1 VEAALAVAALVAV
14 VMLCVGGLAAISAQV
29 RCLDAAREA
38 ARLTAR
44 GADQSVAFA
53 VHNIAPRGAVVRIRR
68 DGEFVVATVA
78 VDAALLPWIT
88 VSADAVA
95 VAEPGA

>member
-1 VEAALAVAALVAV
+1 VEAALAVAALVAIA
-14 VMLCVGGLAAISAQV
+14 MLCVGGLAAISAQV

-44 GADQSVAFA
+44 GADQSVDLA
-53 VHNIAPRGAVVRIRR
+53 VQNIAPRGAVLRIRR

-78 VDAALLPWIT
+78 VDAALLPGIT
-88 VSADAVA
+88 ISADAVA
-95 VAEPGA
+95 VVEPGA

>member
-1 VEAALAVAALVAV
+1 MAVAALVAIA
-14 VMLCVGGLAAISAQV
+14 MLCVGGLAAISAQV

-44 GADQSVAFA
+44 GADQSVDLA
-53 VHNIAPRGAVVRIRR
+53 VQNIAPRGAVLRIRR

-78 VDAALLPWIT
+78 VDAALLPGIT
-88 VSADAVA
+88 ISADAVA
-95 VAEPGA
+95 VVEPGA